1 MDTEDKFLITEV
13 IAKYAAAIDGKDFE
27 LFSTCFQ
34 QNVEVLRNGD
44 NTTAIKGLDDWI
56 SYVKESVGKCKFTH
70 HLLSIPLIKKDGQLA
85 KVRTNFKLFTRYI
98 EPEGEIAEIIE
109 LVQNNYEELT
119 IGSYPFFRPPD
130 IGSNIVLRSLDE
142 LIIISA
148 TNELVEKL
156 KKNKIP
162 YEFD

>member
-1 MDTEDKFLITEV
+1 MAKIPLGAKLIDNPVSSAPGFIINNVYVFPGVPSILQEMFLNLEQ
-13 IAKYAAAIDGKDFE
+13 K
-27 LFSTCFQ
+27 
-34 QNVEVLRNGD
+34 
-44 NTTAIKGLDDWI
+44 IKGDKN
-56 SYVKESVGKCKFTH
+56 VF
-70 HLLSIPLIKKDGQLA
+70 IKNI
-85 KVRTNFKLFTRYI
+85 KVNL
-98 EPEGEIAEIIE
+98 PEGEIAEIIE

>member
-1 MDTEDKFLITEV
+1 MMDTDDKFLITEV
-13 IAKYAAAIDGKDFE
+13 MAKYAAAIDGRDFE

-70 HLLSIPLIKKDGQLA
+70 HLLSIPLIQKDGQLA

-98 EPEGEIAEIIE
+98 EPEGEIADFFGFYETKMIKEIDQWKITQHN
-109 LVQNNYEELT
+109 LN
-119 IGSYPFFRPPD
+119 FF
-130 IGSNIVLRSLDE
+130 
-142 LIIISA
+142 
-148 TNELVEKL
+148 
-156 KKNKIP
+156 
-162 YEFD
+162 